1 MKNEIEAFEGQCPVE
16 ASVNLIGGKWKIL
29 VLYHLISH
37 KVKRFNELQRALP
50 NITHRTLTRQL
61 RELEEDNL
69 ISRRVYPEVPPKV
82 EYMLT
87 ELGESLVPILIEL
100 QNWGTDYLRKTVNE
114 TEKPAE
120 NEESFLSSVE
130 LTQ

>member
-1 MKNEIEAFEGQCPVE
+1 M
-16 ASVNLIGGKWKIL
+16 SSL
-29 VLYHLISH
+29 
-37 KVKRFNELQRALP
+37 NELQRALP

-69 ISRRVYPEVPPKV
+69 ISRREYPEAPPKV
-82 EYMLT
+82 ENMLT

-114 TEKPAE
+114 TENPLRMKKVFWARW
-120 NEESFLSSVE
+120 N
-130 LTQ
+130 